1 MPNLWPILI
10 AFVLFFVGVP
20 VAFSMIIA
28 SLIYFTFWCD
38 GVTLFNMISALFE
51 QSSSFT
57 MMAVPFFI
65 LAGSVMG
72 YGGVSES
79 LMDFCGMLT
88 SKFT

>member
-79 LMDFCGMLT
+79 LMDFCGML
-88 SKFT
+88 SQ